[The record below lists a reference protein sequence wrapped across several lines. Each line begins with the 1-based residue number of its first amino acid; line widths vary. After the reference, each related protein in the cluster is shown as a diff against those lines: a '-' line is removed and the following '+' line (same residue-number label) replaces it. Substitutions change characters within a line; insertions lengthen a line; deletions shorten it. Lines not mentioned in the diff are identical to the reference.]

1 MNLRCYE
8 IMATGSFMLMDARA
22 NYGDFNVG
30 NYFETYG
37 SISEVI
43 NKIEFY
49 LCNKKLENIA
59 LQGNK
64 HVQAYSMN
72 SNMMRIVD
80 S

>member
-1 MNLRCYE
+1 
-8 IMATGSFMLMDARA
+8 MDARV

-30 NYFETYG
+30 NDFETYG
-37 SISEVI
+37 SISEAI

-49 LCNKKLENIA
+49 LCNKGKLENIA

-72 SNMMRIVD
+72 SRMMRIVD